1 LYYTSLGNFTI
12 RTALKSYQTNK
23 AQLYSL
29 WLRSIQRFKNFI
41 SKALT
46 MSEIKKE
53 SHISLKYVLA
63 TLAAVALTWLIH
75 EFAHWFTGESLG
87 NEMAMTLNTCNPV
100 SGSYKEDWHKLI
112 ISAAGPIVTFAQA
125 LVIYILLQ
133 KNYSYLLLPS
143 LLTCFY
149 MRLVA
154 GGISV
159 INPNDEAR
167 ISETLGLGTFTLPI
181 LISSILFY
189 LAYQIVRKRK
199 FTTKQIT
206 VAVLLIMLF
215 SSIIIL
221 TDQAL
226 HIRIL

>member
-1 LYYTSLGNFTI
+1 
-12 RTALKSYQTNK
+12 
-23 AQLYSL
+23 
-29 WLRSIQRFKNFI
+29 
-41 SKALT
+41 

-53 SHISLKYVLA
+53 SSIRLKYVLA

-75 EFAHWFTGESLG
+75 EFAHWVTGELLG
-87 NEMAMTLNTCNPV
+87 NQMAMTLNTCNPV
-100 SGSYKEDWHKLI
+100 SGSYKEDWHKTI
-112 ISAAGPIVTFAQA
+112 ISTAGPVVTFFEA
-125 LVIYILLQ
+125 LVIYFLLQ
-133 KNYSYLLLPS
+133 KNYSHLLFPA

-189 LAYQIVRKRK
+189 LVYQIVKKRK
-199 FTTKQIT
+199 FTAKQIT

-221 TDQAL
+221 TDQAMK
-226 HIRIL
+226 IRLL